1 MELESCLGL
10 AEAPAVPERSA
21 YSKPCD
27 VDSTALLFPHCP
39 AVLMALHLVYE
50 VGVGDSV
57 GGCDS
62 VGDSVGDSG

>member
-1 MELESCLGL
+1 MLVELESCLGL

-50 VGVGDSV
+50 VGVG
-57 GGCDS
+57 GCDS
-62 VGDSVGDSG
+62 VGV